1 MAQKKLDI
9 SVLRGALGVFITC
22 LTIAGVMLSA
32 SFYFR
37 EKMSSEYLDHQA
49 RFRDISRKYLSV
61 DEEESIIGEYLPQ
74 FRALYDDGIL
84 GQEQRLSWLETL
96 KAAGEEIKPPKLAYE
111 IRAQSV
117 YEPDFALNTGGFD
130 INVTDMDLSLGLLHE
145 GDLFDVLDILDKK
158 AAGLFSVSF
167 CELSR
172 SARVSR
178 EDALPENIEANCQ
191 LKWFTIDLKG
201 ERELTL

>member
-1 MAQKKLDI
+1 MAQKKLDV
-9 SVLRGALGVFITC
+9 SVLRGALGVFIIC

-37 EKMSSEYLDHQA
+37 EQMSSEYLSNQT

-61 DEEESIIGEYLPQ
+61 DEEESIIGEYLPE
-74 FRALYDDGIL
+74 FRALYDAGIL
-84 GQEQRLSWLETL
+84 GREQRLSWLETL
-96 KAAGEEIKPPKLAYE
+96 KAAGEQIKPPKLAYE

-117 YEPDFALNTGGFD
+117 YAPDYVLNTGGFD

-145 GDLFDVLDILDKK
+145 GDLFEILDILDKR
-158 AAGLFSVSF
+158 AAGLFSVSS

-178 EDALPENIEANCQ
+178 EDALPENIDANCQ